1 MKHLKQFTIILA
13 VTCAG
18 ELMKAVIPL
27 PIPGSIYGLVLMLGL
42 LMSGRLRVE
51 SVEKTGKFLVE
62 IMPVMF
68 IPAAAGVMTSWGQL
82 RPILLPVSVITAVS
96 TVIVMA
102 VTGKVTDFMI
112 SRSASKTAAS
122 RKRGGGRE

>member
-51 SVEKTGKFLVE
+51 SVEETGKFLVE

-82 RPILLPVSVITAVS
+82 RPILLPVSVITAAS
-96 TVIVMA
+96 TVLVMA